1 MEEDFEDLTEEY
13 LKILK
18 KKNILKK
25 NLKMQ
30 QQKKKNNNNNK
41 SIMIERTLSIE
52 N

>member
-30 QQKKKNNNNNK
+30 QQKKKNNNNK